1 MSDEAQVPE
10 TPTPEVKQE
19 SGFNPDAIL
28 KLKFPVYL
36 YEEGTELPEKGVYYL
51 VTKTGIYCH
60 KETKAGSAL
69 VPVKGIPWLEEPSV
83 EFRCKLPKVPGRII
97 GQALTF
103 FRKVFDKYHAEAY
116 VTLLFSSKLNQYRL
130 YCPKQKVS
138 AASVNYDRTD
148 QPSFEDRQANDW
160 QMVGT
165 IHSHCDFSAYHSG
178 TDIGDEDTFDGIH
191 ITLGHVNRTQFSIAC
206 SIAINSI
213 RESLEPEQACAGV
226 NRISNREEKKS
237 KWMSWNNDAFY
248 FDLELTEAEAQGL
261 VADTETIENDWMPK
275 VEKESWGYS
284 GQSFFGGS
292 QYRTGIGFQSGSG
305 SQSGSGNG
313 IGSGLR
319 DEDYGLNREADFWSQ
334 RGID

>member
-1 MSDEAQVPE
+1 MSDSQVPE
-10 TPTPEVKQE
+10 TPATQE
-19 SGFNPDAIL
+19 AGFNPDAIL
-28 KLKFPVYL
+28 KLKFPVFL
-36 YEEGTELPEKGVYYL
+36 YEEGTELPAKGVYYL

-69 VPVKGIPWLEEPSV
+69 VPVKGIPWLEEPDM
-83 EFRCKLPKVPGRII
+83 EFRCKLPKVPALII

-116 VTLLFSSKLNQYRL
+116 VTLLYSTKLNQYRL

-138 AASVNYDRTD
+138 SASVNYDRTD

-178 TDIGDEDTFDGIH
+178 TDVGDEDTFDGIH
-191 ITLGHVNRTQFSIAC
+191 ITLGHVNRTQFSVAC
-206 SIAINSI
+206 SISINSI
-213 RESLEPEQACAGV
+213 RETLEPEQACAGV

-237 KWMSWNNDAFY
+237 KWMSWSNDAFY
-248 FDLELTEAEAQGL
+248 FDLELSEEEAQGL
-261 VADTETIENDWMPK
+261 VADTETIENEWMPK

-284 GQSFFGGS
+284 GGNFFGGTT
-292 QYRTGIGFQSGSG
+292 YRGTQSLGFQ
-305 SQSGSGNG
+305 SQSGSVNEKGSG
-313 IGSGLR
+313 IGNGLR

-334 RGID
+334 RGVD